1 MRILIAAG
9 LVLASQ
15 ANIAVA
21 QSQSHPAPTT
31 YRINAGDQID
41 IYVWGDERLQ
51 RSMSVLPDGSFAFPL
66 AGTVMAAGRTPSE
79 VETELSK
86 LLAPQYKGIAPQVTI
101 SVKVPSGMQIS
112 VIGKVRAPGNF
123 SPTRYTDVL
132 GAITLAGGPTDFA
145 DVGNI
150 MVLRRQ
156 GDRTTII
163 RARLTDILKGHPTV
177 EDLSSTAVPQLM
189 AGDTVV
195 VP

>member
-9 LVLASQ
+9 LTLASQ
-15 ANIAVA
+15 ANIVRAQVPARAVA
-21 QSQSHPAPTT
+21 NT

-66 AGTVMAAGRTPSE
+66 AGTVAAAGRTPTE
-79 VETELSK
+79 VEAELSK

-101 SVKVPSGMQIS
+101 SVKVPSGMQIA
-112 VIGKVRAPGNF
+112 VIGKVRTPGNF

-132 GAITLAGGPTDFA
+132 GALTLAGGPTDFA

-163 RARLTDILKGHPTV
+163 RSNLSNILKGHPAV
-177 EDLSSTAVPQLM
+177 EDLSSSAVPQLM

>member
-1 MRILIAAG
+1 MRIVIAAC
-9 LVLASQ
+9 LVLAAHSGTAFAQ
-15 ANIAVA
+15 AASRVSATN
-21 QSQSHPAPTT
+21 

-66 AGTVMAAGRTPSE
+66 AGTVSAAGHTPVE
-79 VETELSK
+79 VEAELSK
-86 LLAPQYKGIAPQVTI
+86 LLAPQYKGVAPQVTV
-101 SVKVPSGMQIS
+101 SVKAPSGMQIS
-112 VIGKVRAPGNF
+112 VIGKVRTPGSF
-123 SPTRYTDVL
+123 SPTRYVDVL
-132 GAITLAGGPTDFA
+132 GALALAGGPTDFA

-150 MVLRRQ
+150 TVLRRQ

-163 RARLTDILKGHPTV
+163 RAHLTNILKGHPGA
-177 EDLSSTAVPQLM
+177 EDLSSSAVPQLM